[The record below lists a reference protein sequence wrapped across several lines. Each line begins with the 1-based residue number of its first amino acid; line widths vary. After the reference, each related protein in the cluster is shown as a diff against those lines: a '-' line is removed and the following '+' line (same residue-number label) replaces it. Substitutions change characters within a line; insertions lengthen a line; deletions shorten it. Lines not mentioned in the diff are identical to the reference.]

1 MSRASDRPSRRLWSF
16 CGELGANIKQRTA
29 SSNPSSMRRT
39 PFELVH
45 GYRPDITLYTSSE
58 WYDFIFYVD
67 KGDSSTRGVER
78 LGRWL
83 GPCGSKVGGGD
94 CFWILTESA
103 IPISTN
109 SIRPVK
115 EFEWRDRDILR
126 RMEAI
131 DKSIESKIGDEI
143 KDSASF
149 FQENY
154 PEPQQELFDEQPVR
168 SSDLKLEM
176 AEPEAS
182 VEDIDEP
189 DEYLGN
195 EVIIENDERL
205 RCIVKDRVRDLQNR
219 PIGVRNENPILD
231 TRLYKLQLPDGTIEE
246 YTANIVAE
254 RLYSSV
260 DDDGQMFTLLDELID
275 HECDNT
281 ALSEEEA
288 TTIAKNGRKSH
299 KPTTRGWRILAS
311 WKDGTKSW
319 CKLSDVKESFPVQLA
334 EYAVNNKLEKLPAF
348 RWWVHKILRRK
359 ERILKAA
366 KSAKYWLKSHKYGV
380 ELPHSITQALA
391 IDKKTGTDHWERAIH
406 KEMTMDGGRMRL
418 RNQPETGRELEE
430 MMRERFRKESLTPY
444 TNKRGDANSTSNSSS
459 SCSGPKKKKKWK
471 VYIDP
476 AITASM
482 NANLSLE
489 LM

>member
-1 MSRASDRPSRRLWSF
+1 M
-16 CGELGANIKQRTA
+16 
-29 SSNPSSMRRT
+29 
-39 PFELVH
+39 
-45 GYRPDITLYTSSE
+45 
-58 WYDFIFYVD
+58 
-67 KGDSSTRGVER
+67 
-78 LGRWL
+78 
-83 GPCGSKVGGGD
+83 GGGD

-115 EFEWRDRDILR
+115 EFEWRDGDVLR
-126 RMEAI
+126 RMAAI
-131 DKSIESKIGDEI
+131 DKSIESKIGDEV

-154 PEPQQELFDEQPVR
+154 PEPPEELFDEQPVR

-182 VEDIDEP
+182 VEDINEY

-195 EVIIENDERL
+195 EVYIIERNDERL
-205 RCIVKDRVRDLQNR
+205 GCIVKDRVHDLQNQ

-254 RLYSSV
+254 SLYSSV

-275 HECDNT
+275 HECDDT
-281 ALSEEEA
+281 ALSDEEA

-311 WKDGTKSW
+311 WKDGTESW
-319 CKLSDVKESFPVQLA
+319 CKLTDVKESFPVQLA

-359 ERILKAA
+359 ECILKAA

-406 KEMTMDGGRMRL
+406 KEMTNSMAAFESSDDDVMPVGHKEITTHVIFDIKLGSLIRKARLVGDGHKVPAVAKENKYSSVPTLNDLKVLSADIQNAYLTAPIKEKCFLRARAEDGFPPHLAGRPCKTVQAL
-418 RNQPETGRELEE
+418 YGRV
-430 MMRERFRKESLTPY
+430 LT
-444 TNKRGDANSTSNSSS
+444 R
-459 SCSGPKKKKKWK
+459 
-471 VYIDP
+471 
-476 AITASM
+476 
-482 NANLSLE
+482 
-489 LM
+489 